1 MSVNDY
7 FNEYNSKKNDTVPI
21 QERLKLLFSY
31 WGKAQNSEP
40 EESYRKTCPKDLEGV
55 YKFRES
61 FIPDGCVDYEL
72 YEKSEIKLLF
82 ILKEPGSNNKNNKE
96 IANADNPWIGHNDD
110 DSFDNHWYKGVIN
123 RINDDKERR
132 YRERFEKMAS
142 IFRADIMNTAMI
154 NINKRGGFRNGTN
167 NTKLKNY
174 TKTYRKFIVEQIK
187 ILNPDI
193 IISCIGG
200 SAYYELFDDGKWTE
214 VFIDNK
220 KCYGHFGGKIAGLET
235 MKSYDTYHPANTR
248 IKDIEKY
255 GQLLEEIVKNAG
267 C

>member
-1 MSVNDY
+1 MSANDY
-7 FNEYNSKKNDTVPI
+7 FKKYLSEKSDTLPI

-31 WGKAQNSEP
+31 WEKAQNSES
-40 EESYRKTCPKDLEGV
+40 EESYRKTCPKGLESV

-72 YEKSEIKLLF
+72 YEKAGTKLLF
-82 ILKEPGSNNKNNKE
+82 ILKEPSSNNNKE
-96 IANADNPWIGHNDD
+96 PSNLYIGKNNDE
-110 DSFDNHWYKGVIN
+110 SFENHWYKETIN
-123 RINDDKERR
+123 ANNTDEK
-132 YRERFEKMAS
+132 YRVRFERMAS
-142 IFRADIMNTAMI
+142 VFSVDTKSTAMI
-154 NINKRGGFRNGTN
+154 NINKRGGFCNGTN
-167 NTKLKNY
+167 DTKLKNY
-174 TKTYRKFIVEQIK
+174 TKTYREFIVEQIK

-214 VFIDNK
+214 FFIDNK

-235 MKSYDTYHPANTR
+235 MKSYDTYHPANRR